1 MVLLGQYNRGPL
13 WTSGYAM
20 TETYNL
26 TATVNMV
33 RSLSLPSPLPSL
45 PPPSQTHLLSNALC
59 LMAAVGRLQIR
70 NYLTNQTDW
79 AKTPA
84 QVLTTEPD
92 GIAIMKGEVLSIL
105 TNIGSP
111 VGSP

>member
-1 MVLLGQYNRGPL
+1 MP
-13 WTSGYAM
+13 
-20 TETYNL
+20 
-26 TATVNMV
+26 
-33 RSLSLPSPLPSL
+33 
-45 PPPSQTHLLSNALC
+45 
-59 LMAAVGRLQIR
+59 QIR

-111 VGSP
+111 VSLPLSLFVVV